1 MSLLKGQKLVGNMRL
16 LNNFQTLCSILQD
29 KLELG
34 IGTTSSTTSTTK
46 QVTTTATL
54 VADLATTT
62 HQKTTAMTTQNLQ
75 NRRKSSTSWLPSV
88 SFNR

>member
-1 MSLLKGQKLVGNMRL
+1 MRL

-34 IGTTSSTTSTTK
+34 IGTTSTTK

-54 VADLATTT
+54 VADLVTTA